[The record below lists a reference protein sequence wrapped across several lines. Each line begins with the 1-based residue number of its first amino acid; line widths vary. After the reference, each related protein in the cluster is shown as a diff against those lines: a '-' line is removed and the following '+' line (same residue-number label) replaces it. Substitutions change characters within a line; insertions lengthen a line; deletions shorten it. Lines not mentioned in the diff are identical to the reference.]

1 MTEKDQIQIGGALR
15 AALISPNEPDRDGE
29 PSNIVDGL
37 FAIGARDRRADGHR
51 PKGYGRS

>member
-1 MTEKDQIQIGGALR
+1 MTEKNQIQIGGALR
-15 AALISPNEPDRDGE
+15 AALISPNVPDRDGE
-29 PSNIVDGL
+29 PSKIVDGL